1 PEADTGDDTSLQA
14 ILDNVKD
21 GIITVDLDGRIL
33 SVNSAAARL
42 FAADADAMLDQP
54 IETLLPTL
62 APASGG
68 LAALA
73 ERSDDTIV
81 DLSPALVEGLR
92 GGEAFTAEV
101 TVSAAARRGYGF
113 YVLCM
118 RDVTERRQSEQALR
132 ESEARYRALVE
143 NAPEAILVFD
153 VDAARFVDANEN
165 AAKLFR
171 YTREQLLDVGPRAIS
186 PEIQSDGLPSFGVAR
201 GYVERALK
209 GGSPVFEWLHR
220 NADGEEIPCEVRFIR
235 LPSSTRR
242 LIRASVMDITPRRRA
257 DMLAHGERRVL
268 ELIAA
273 NAPLE

>member
-1 PEADTGDDTSLQA
+1 MPNDVLKRRIADALAHASSRDALATILREADVRDPESAAEAARLVPVIVDPGGRAGHDDCESALRAFRRPERRRDDADPNELPLEEAEVAAVLQHAADAQDEFDDEAPLERTATFLPEADTGDDTSLQA

-92 GGEAFTAEV
+92 GGEAF
-101 TVSAAARRGYGF
+101 
-113 YVLCM
+113 
-118 RDVTERRQSEQALR
+118 
-132 ESEARYRALVE
+132 
-143 NAPEAILVFD
+143 
-153 VDAARFVDANEN
+153 
-165 AAKLFR
+165 
-171 YTREQLLDVGPRAIS
+171 
-186 PEIQSDGLPSFGVAR
+186 
-201 GYVERALK
+201 
-209 GGSPVFEWLHR
+209 
-220 NADGEEIPCEVRFIR
+220 
-235 LPSSTRR
+235 
-242 LIRASVMDITPRRRA
+242 
-257 DMLAHGERRVL
+257 
-268 ELIAA
+268 
-273 NAPLE
+273 